1 LRNLDELFTVT
12 TVIVVTAIMDFMA
25 DLPTRPTQ
33 TPNKPPNVGSLCF
46 LISKDLRTAL
56 DRGLAP
62 FQLRAQQAA
71 VLLRCC
77 WQSGAKPSQLASDV
91 GTDTAGITGLID
103 QLEKHGLVIRR
114 ANPSDRRTL
123 IVEPTKAGKS
133 MVPQIRQVFQTV
145 NRQLLAGFSEIEVAE
160 LEGMLQRLRNNVEE
174 YLVEE
179 TKQVTATS
187 LIPSRRKQHKKSG
200 VL

>member
-1 LRNLDELFTVT
+1 MAHLT
-12 TVIVVTAIMDFMA
+12 T
-25 DLPTRPTQ
+25 
-33 TPNKPPNVGSLCF
+33 KPPQMSDGPSNVGSLCF

-71 VLLRCC
+71 VLIRCC
-77 WQSGAKPSQLASDV
+77 SQSGAKPSQLASAV

-114 ANPSDRRTL
+114 ASPSDRRTV
-123 IVEPTKAGKS
+123 IVEPTKAGQS
-133 MVPQIRQVFQTV
+133 MVPRIRDLFQTV
-145 NRQLLAGFSEIEVAE
+145 NSQLLAGFSKTEGAD

-174 YLVEE
+174 YLVEGTE
-179 TKQVTATS
+179 RVTRTG
-187 LIPSRRKQHKKSG
+187 LMPSGRKRRKKGG

>member
-1 LRNLDELFTVT
+1 MTRLT
-12 TVIVVTAIMDFMA
+12 TKASQIPDG
-25 DLPTRPTQ
+25 PS
-33 TPNKPPNVGSLCF
+33 NVGALCF

-71 VLLRCC
+71 VLIRCC
-77 WQSGAKPSQLASDV
+77 SQSGAKPSQLAMAV

-103 QLEKHGLVIRR
+103 HLENHGLVIRR
-114 ANPSDRRTL
+114 ASPSDRRTV
-123 IVEPTKAGKS
+123 IVEPTKAAQS
-133 MVPQIRQVFQTV
+133 MVPRIHDLFKTV
-145 NRQLLAGFSEIEVAE
+145 NGQLLAGFSKKEAVG

-174 YLVEE
+174 YLVDGTERIGR
-179 TKQVTATS
+179 TGLV
-187 LIPSRRKQHKKSG
+187 PSRRKRRKKGG